1 MHSVAS
7 RQLFSD
13 GARSEPYRDQAAARE
28 KRHARRRGVT
38 GPAMGKRQDFAD
50 LNQGLG
56 LERDY
61 SNGTEALP
69 PGQKSSS
76 ERGGTESESMELS
89 AQSTGGGAV
98 DSATISSMYSDL
110 LPTSSRNRTGSG
122 PPSSLTRSADP
133 YDSRGLLAQRGP
145 ALTPSASG
153 NGATSPQLPPHL
165 DLDGSSETGSV
176 STYSTHQD
184 EYLVGQGYQEGG
196 HRVQTVSWQESG
208 ALPEIKETR
217 ALSPMPLIQQQQQQ
231 QPTPSCLHEVMH
243 VLDTFCVP
251 ATGS

>member
-28 KRHARRRGVT
+28 KRHARRRVVT
-38 GPAMGKRQDFAD
+38 GPAMNKRQDFAD

-56 LERDY
+56 LRRDY
-61 SNGTEALP
+61 SNGTEP
-69 PGQKSSS
+69 SGQKSSS

-89 AQSTGGGAV
+89 AQSTGGEAV

-110 LPTSSRNRTGSG
+110 LPTPFRNRTGSN
-122 PPSSLTRSADP
+122 PPSSLIRSADP

-153 NGATSPQLPPHL
+153 DGATSPQLPPHL
-165 DLDGSSETGSV
+165 DMDGSSETGSI

-184 EYLVGQGYQEGG
+184 EYLAGQGYQEGG
-196 HRVQTVSWQESG
+196 HRVQTVSWHESG

-231 QPTPSCLHEVMH
+231 QPSPSCLHEVMP
-243 VLDTFCVP
+243 VLDTSCVLV
-251 ATGS
+251 TRS